1 MDKQVLIVGGGPAG
15 TACAIE
21 LKKRGIASTII
32 EKDDMPRFHIGESMT
47 GECGASVRKLGFED
61 IESRMAE
68 DGHPV
73 KWGTIVFGQGGKNSF
88 YIPVMGRD
96 ANNELFPQSTWQVRR
111 SSFDKMLFDG
121 AKDLGV
127 NVIKGSALDVIKEG
141 DTITGL
147 KVRVGD
153 EIKELSADIVV
164 DASGQNTFLSRVGV
178 ASERIPG
185 NYGKQ
190 IGIFGHFRNASR
202 DDGKEHK
209 ADDTLIFYRERHH
222 WAWFIPIDKD
232 VVSIGVVVPSEYFKS
247 KKMSMEDFLLSE
259 MPEINSE
266 LAWRVEHAELEG
278 EVRGMSNYSYQIKD
292 FTGKGFLC
300 LGDAHRFIDP
310 IFSLGLHFALH
321 EGRMAANAI
330 ADEIANPTG
339 AENPYLE
346 FQKTCEGGMD
356 IVQTMLDAFWDYP
369 LAFSLYLKAKKY
381 REGFIDLFA
390 GRVYDGNAFAGVQA
404 LEKLNAEGM
413 KQKMAESSQTE
424 VAAV

>member
-1 MDKQVLIVGGGPAG
+1 MLKIERGLNVMDKQVLIVGGGPAG

-96 ANNELFPQSTWQVRR
+96 ANNELFPQFTWQVRR

-153 EIKELSADIVV
+153 EIK
-164 DASGQNTFLSRVGV
+164 
-178 ASERIPG
+178 
-185 NYGKQ
+185 
-190 IGIFGHFRNASR
+190 
-202 DDGKEHK
+202 
-209 ADDTLIFYRERHH
+209 
-222 WAWFIPIDKD
+222 
-232 VVSIGVVVPSEYFKS
+232 
-247 KKMSMEDFLLSE
+247 
-259 MPEINSE
+259 
-266 LAWRVEHAELEG
+266 
-278 EVRGMSNYSYQIKD
+278 
-292 FTGKGFLC
+292 
-300 LGDAHRFIDP
+300 
-310 IFSLGLHFALH
+310 
-321 EGRMAANAI
+321 
-330 ADEIANPTG
+330 
-339 AENPYLE
+339 
-346 FQKTCEGGMD
+346 
-356 IVQTMLDAFWDYP
+356 
-369 LAFSLYLKAKKY
+369 
-381 REGFIDLFA
+381 
-390 GRVYDGNAFAGVQA
+390 
-404 LEKLNAEGM
+404 
-413 KQKMAESSQTE
+413 
-424 VAAV
+424 